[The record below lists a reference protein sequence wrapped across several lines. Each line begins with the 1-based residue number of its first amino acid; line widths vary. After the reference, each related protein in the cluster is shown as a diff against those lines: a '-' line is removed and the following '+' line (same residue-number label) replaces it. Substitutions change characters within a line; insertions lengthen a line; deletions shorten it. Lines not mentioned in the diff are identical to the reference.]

1 MTGTAFAG
9 TMQTD
14 PIPKPLIIPVFIP
27 HRGCPHRCSFCDQRA
42 ITASRSNLPSPEDLS
57 TLVQQ
62 YTGYSRKRPSSIQLA
77 FFGGNFLGLA
87 PESVRTLLLAAAEL
101 VRQGRIDGIR
111 FSTRPDTVDD
121 QRLGWLEGVHV
132 SAVEL
137 GVQSMDDTVLALS
150 GRGHTVADTE
160 SAVALLKKHGYI
172 TGLQMMVGLPGDN
185 EKRTFETGRLVA
197 GLEPDFVRIYPTVVL
212 KNSMLADW
220 YRSGQYRPISLSDT
234 ITIVKRLVL
243 FFRENSIPVIRIG
256 LQASDCFENGG
267 SILAGP
273 YHPAFGHL
281 VHSALFLDMARRLI
295 QAHNITG
302 DSITLRVHPGSIS
315 RIRGDKNQ
323 NINTL
328 KNEFGLSTI
337 DVKAKSQL
345 RLDGLTIAGSS
356 KIWTY
361 DDLAHNI

>member
-1 MTGTAFAG
+1 MAGTAVG
-9 TMQTD
+9 SMLTNRTH
-14 PIPKPLIIPVFIP
+14 KPLIIPVFIP

-57 TLVQQ
+57 TLVRQ

-87 PESVRTLLLAAAEL
+87 AESVQTLLSAAADL

-111 FSTRPDTVDD
+111 FSTRPDTIDD
-121 QRLGWLEGVHV
+121 QRLGWLKGVHV
-132 SAVEL
+132 SAIEL

-150 GRGHTVADTE
+150 GRGHTAADTV
-160 SAVALLKKHGYI
+160 SAVALLKKHGYSV
-172 TGLQMMVGLPGDN
+172 GLQMMVGLPGDN
-185 EKRTFETGRLVA
+185 EKRTCETGRLVA

-212 KNSMLADW
+212 KNSILADW
-220 YRSGQYRPISLSDT
+220 YRSGQYRPPSLSDT
-234 ITIVKRLVL
+234 ISIVKRLLL
-243 FFRENSIPVIRIG
+243 FFRENGIPVIRIG
-256 LQASDCFENGG
+256 LQASECFENDG

-302 DSITLRVHPGSIS
+302 DSVTLQVHPDSIS

-328 KNEFGLSTI
+328 RNDFKIKTI
-337 DVKAKSQL
+337 NVKTESQL
-345 RLDGLTIAGSS
+345 HLDGLTIAGSS
-356 KIWTY
+356 IIWSY
-361 DDLAHNI
+361 DDLTHNI